1 MDALVLILQSAFF
14 AFIAGWFF
22 AQDERVF
29 AVGILATGIG
39 GSMAQN
45 PFPTAGGD
53 AYGFVGMI
61 LLLGGMFVV
70 LSSLSIRLL
79 HRYSNYE
86 GTA

>member
-1 MDALVLILQSAFF
+1 MDALVLILQSTIF
-14 AFIAGWFF
+14 AFAAGWFF
-22 AQDERVF
+22 ARDERVF

-61 LLLGGMFVV
+61 LLLGGVFVV
-70 LSSLSIRLL
+70 ISSLTVRLM
-79 HRYSNYE
+79 HRYSIHN
-86 GTA
+86 GAA